1 MEKTDPIRFRSA
13 QEFMDRP
20 LWRRDVNPS
29 TLNPERIIGDYE
41 FTEAEAL
48 TCGLSGCHRE
58 HWHGFV
64 VATRDGFETHIGRD
78 CAKRHCG
85 LNWGELQSQFRKE
98 ADDRDRRLWL
108 DGMLTVRDSMLTEA
122 ISISR
127 EIDTITQEVKDV
139 LDLLRKERDI
149 DRAFRDAQRSGGTIR
164 VEREVDKD
172 TAERMGLKEHER
184 HQLETVGSIAAIGV
198 TIPPPGSSTLPG
210 KRIFLALK
218 DQAIPVLN
226 GLNTESLRNLSHR
239 KRQEKTAEV
248 ERAQESIGN
257 AKQHLAAAKRFLD
270 PENLKGIGK
279 FEIPH
284 PSQRATRILRR
295 FINGGDDGSA

>member
-20 LWRRDVNPS
+20 LWRNDVNPA

-98 ADDRDRRLWL
+98 TEDRDRRLWL
-108 DGMLTVRDSMLTEA
+108 DEMLALRDTMRAEV
-122 ISISR
+122 ISLAQAV
-127 EIDTITQEVKDV
+127 DAVTQEVKSV
-139 LDLLRKERDI
+139 LDQIHKERDI
-149 DRAFRDAQRSGGTIR
+149 DKAFRDAQRSGGAIK
-164 VEREVDKD
+164 VERYVDKD
-172 TAERMGLKEHER
+172 TAERMGLKEHQR
-184 HQLETVGSIAAIGV
+184 NQLEVVGSIASIGV
-198 TIPPPGSSTLPG
+198 TIPAHGSSTLPG

-226 GLNTESLRNLSHR
+226 GLSAEGLRNLSHR

-248 ERAQESIGN
+248 ERTRDAIAN

-270 PENLKGIGK
+270 PENLKNIGK
-279 FEIPH
+279 FEIQH
-284 PSQRATRILRR
+284 PSQRAARILRR
-295 FINGGDDGSA
+295 FATGSDDL